1 MMSQRWMNIIENDG
15 FGIAGVGILLVF
27 AVLLLISIYISLL
40 PKLLSLVNPF
50 LDPPAAKRPPAPG
63 PETSADRDTAIAAAA
78 ALHHHLTRTES

>member
-1 MMSQRWMNIIENDG
+1 MSQRWMNILENDG

-40 PKLLSLVNPF
+40 PKLLSLVNPL
-50 LDPPAAKRPPAPG
+50 LDPAPAKRSADPAAPPPPA
-63 PETSADRDTAIAAAA
+63 EADTAIAAAA